1 MESEVRLH
9 EQRVI
14 DAEKWES
21 KVRQQQQQQL
31 EKEPIDLKR
40 KRAESQVTLGNYKT
54 SLQKMYVLH
63 VLHCMVFNVVHWM
76 FNISSLGQNSCT
88 DTEHKQQ

>member
-1 MESEVRLH
+1 MESEVRH
-9 EQRVI
+9 HKQRVK
-14 DAEKWES
+14 DAEKLEAE
-21 KVRQQQQQQL
+21 VRQQQQKL
-31 EKEPIDLKR
+31 EKELIDLKR

>member
-1 MESEVRLH
+1 MESEVRH
-9 EQRVI
+9 HKQRVK
-14 DAEKWES
+14 DAEKLEAE
-21 KVRQQQQQQL
+21 VRQQQQKL
-31 EKEPIDLKR
+31 EKELIDLKR
-40 KRAESQVTLGNYKT
+40 KRVETQVALGNYQT
-54 SLQKMYVLH
+54 SLQKMYVLL

>member
-9 EQRVI
+9 EQRVK
-14 DAEKWES
+14 DAEKLES
-21 KVRQQQQQQL
+21 TAHRQQQQL
-31 EKEPIDLKR
+31 EKELIDLKR

>member
-9 EQRVI
+9 EQRVK
-14 DAEKWES
+14 DAEKLEAE
-21 KVRQQQQQQL
+21 VRQQQQKL
-31 EKEPIDLKR
+31 EKELIDLKR
-40 KRAESQVTLGNYKT
+40 KRVETQVALGNYQT

>member
-9 EQRVI
+9 EQRVK
-14 DAEKWES
+14 DAEKLEAE
-21 KVRQQQQQQL
+21 VRQQQQKL
-31 EKEPIDLKR
+31 EKELIDLKR
-40 KRAESQVTLGNYKT
+40 KRVETQVALGNYQT
-54 SLQKMYVLH
+54 SLQKMYVLL